1 MIITRP
7 TKFFLASGSGEG
19 NTALT
24 AFDAALLDS
33 GVANTNLLRLTSILP
48 PKCKEVKPF
57 KLPLG
62 AIVPVV
68 YSMKT
73 SSTPGEL
80 ISACVAIG
88 VPAKDTNAGLIMEY
102 SHSGENAVAEKII
115 KGMVKEGFNKRKWK
129 LKKIIIASAQ
139 HKVIK
144 TGAVCA
150 VVVLWD

>member
-1 MIITRP
+1 MVVKTL
-7 TKFFLASGSGEG
+7 TKFFTASGNGEG

-33 GVANTNLLRLTSILP
+33 GVANTNLWRLTSILP
-48 PKCKEVKPF
+48 PKCKQIKPF

-62 AIVPVV
+62 ALVPAV
-68 YSMKT
+68 YSAKT

-88 VPAKDTNAGLIMEY
+88 VPAKETNAGLIMEY
-102 SHSGENAVAEKII
+102 SHSGEKAVAEKII
-115 KGMVKEGFNKRKWK
+115 RNMVKEGFNNRKWK
-129 LKKIIIASAQ
+129 LKKIIIASSE